1 MVQITPVL
9 LCGGSG
15 TRLWPLSRKACPK
28 QFSRLTGHQT
38 LFQATLERL
47 SGPGWSAPMIV
58 TAASY
63 LGLVRDQADAAGLR
77 PGRILVE
84 PSARNTAPAILAAAL
99 ELARTDADA
108 LMLVAPSDH
117 AIPDAA
123 AFRATVSAGIG
134 AAQEGQIVTFGI
146 QPTRPETGYGWLELT
161 EVPQSIALSP
171 LALRRFVEKPA
182 LQQAEAMLAAG
193 RYLWNAGIFLATA
206 RTMIDA
212 FATHAPGLFAPVR
225 AALSDARTGPGA
237 QHLAAGPWALAEDIS
252 VDYAVMER
260 AANLCVVPFAAGWS
274 DLGDW
279 DAIWREG
286 QRDEAGLVTYGSV
299 TAMGCTDSLLRS
311 EVEGVELVA
320 IGLTD
325 MVVVAMGDVILVA
338 DRSRVQEVKD
348 AVARLKAR
356 GVHHAEAFAPVIDPE
371 QANAVARFVIAAE

>member
-1 MVQITPVL
+1 
-9 LCGGSG
+9 
-15 TRLWPLSRKACPK
+15 
-28 QFSRLTGHQT
+28 
-38 LFQATLERL
+38 
-47 SGPGWSAPMIV
+47 
-58 TAASY
+58 
-63 LGLVRDQADAAGLR
+63 
-77 PGRILVE
+77 
-84 PSARNTAPAILAAAL
+84 
-99 ELARTDADA
+99 
-108 LMLVAPSDH
+108 
-117 AIPDAA
+117 
-123 AFRATVSAGIG
+123 
-134 AAQEGQIVTFGI
+134 
-146 QPTRPETGYGWLELT
+146 
-161 EVPQSIALSP
+161 
-171 LALRRFVEKPA
+171 
-182 LQQAEAMLAAG
+182 MLAAG

-212 FATHAPGLFAPVR
+212 FAAHAPGLFAPVR